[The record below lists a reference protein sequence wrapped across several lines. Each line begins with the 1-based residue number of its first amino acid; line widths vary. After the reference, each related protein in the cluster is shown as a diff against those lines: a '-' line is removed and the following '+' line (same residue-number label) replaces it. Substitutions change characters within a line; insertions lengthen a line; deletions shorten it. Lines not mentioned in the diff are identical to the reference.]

1 MAPHGVFIYDILLH
15 VYFTWFCIG
24 HKWRGPHGLG
34 PCGLRQG
41 AELDC
46 LPHLSTISSTQ
57 RGRMGGYDYSHSP
70 SFFPASQPFIHR
82 SIHPSVHLSI
92 RSGLSIHRSIHPS
105 SHLSVYTCEKYL
117 YAYMAPLGDPSDQ
130 HYTFESWQ
138 AHAAKCTLQFS
149 SGTSGTGLKLCTPL
163 KLRSFG
169 RLLFCAS

>member
-1 MAPHGVFIYDILLH
+1 MKDIQMAPHVVFIYDILLH

-46 LPHLSTISSTQ
+46 LPHLSRISSTQ
-57 RGRMGGYDYSHSP
+57 RGRMGEYDYSHSLSCYLP
-70 SFFPASQPFIHR
+70 SFLPASHLSIDP
-82 SIHPSVHLSI
+82 SIHPAIYLSTGV
-92 RSGLSIHRSIHPS
+92 RSN
-105 SHLSVYTCEKYL
+105 YL
-117 YAYMAPLGDPSDQ
+117 YVYMAPLGDPSDQ

-138 AHAAKCTLQFS
+138 AHAVKCTLQSS